1 MRQQN
6 DAASSARNRTIPFAN
21 RLVNNNTV
29 PKEIQ
34 ICACVVVAIL
44 FALETAPAVDSAH
57 DFIHVVGQQLVAPG
71 GRDFQIR
78 GIGTGS
84 TAADPIAKDY
94 EDIARLKFNAV
105 TIFLSY
111 RRFYTDAEPEKYA
124 DIGWKRL
131 DQHVAL
137 ARKHGLRVILQ
148 MLDVEGAQ
156 FVPSKGEAFDYRI
169 WVQPELQERFIKL
182 WEAIAQRYK
191 DEPQILGY
199 GIFCEPVVSGTRQQW
214 IDLATKA
221 VDRIRKIDSNHVLFI
236 ERLYGEFGTRREMAG
251 LDLSPECSF
260 FLVPDGNVIYQFYF
274 FERDEYTHQHAP
286 WREDRNISL
295 HYPERR
301 FEIVYREA
309 VNDRGRVFPF
319 DKNYLK
325 FYIERQ
331 LEFGSKHKVPMFV
344 WSFGLLKNCF
354 EGQGGLQWLQDTKSL
369 FDDHGLHWSYA
380 PYRADD
386 FGISDNPE
394 ALRIL
399 ASPPKSL
406 AANPPLTPALLRLD
420 PMFGPTAQ
428 QSVWSLPAVAG
439 FQKLVASSVP
449 K

>member
-1 MRQQN
+1 VRQQN

-131 DQHVAL
+131 D
-137 ARKHGLRVILQ
+137 HGLRVILQ